1 MISPEDIAFMQH
13 ALRLGA
19 RGLGQCWPNPSVG
32 CLIVLHNRILGAA
45 TTGDFGR
52 PHAETEALAQA
63 GIDALSA
70 TAYVTLEPCAH
81 VGHTPPCAQA
91 LIDAGI
97 ARVVIATTDKDPRVA
112 NKGIAMLKAKHIEV
126 EVGVCEKEAQ
136 LAHRGFFKRIEH
148 RLPYTAMKIATSLD
162 GAIADSTGKSQWIT
176 SAQSRLHANALRA
189 RYDAILTGIGT
200 VLADDPMLT
209 CRLSG
214 MQEQSPVRVVLDTHL
229 RLPLDAQLV
238 KTAALY
244 PTWVITSTTS
254 IELRASHAHEL
265 REQGVTILTHDSP
278 SRITPYNAL
287 TLLANE
293 GLTRVLIEAGS
304 ELSGAFMETRLIDR
318 IYWYRAPILLQ
329 GGKEALA
336 STMAQTLPL
345 APHYQHQSRIAL
357 YSDTL
362 DVYDA
367 A

>member
-1 MISPEDIAFMQH
+1 MQH

-32 CLIVLHNRILGAA
+32 CIIVKDNQIISAA
-45 TTGDFGR
+45 RTGQFGR
-52 PHAETEALAQA
+52 PHAETEALVQA
-63 GIDALSA
+63 GNSAGSSALGA

-81 VGHTPPCAQA
+81 VGHTPSCAKA

-97 ARVVIATTDKDPRVA
+97 ARVVIATTDNDPRVA
-112 NKGIAMLKAKHIEV
+112 GKGIAMLKRAQIEV
-126 EVGVCEKEAQ
+126 EIGVCEKEAQ
-136 LAHRGFFKRIEH
+136 LAHRGFFKNIEY
-148 RLPYTAMKIATSLD
+148 RLPYTALKIATSLD
-162 GAIADSTGKSQWIT
+162 GAIADSAGQSQWIT
-176 SAQSRLHANALRA
+176 STQARLHANALRA

-238 KTAALY
+238 KTAALF

-254 IELRASHAHEL
+254 IDLHASHAHEL
-265 REQGVTILTHDSP
+265 REQGVTILTHDSL

-329 GGKEALA
+329 GGKEALR
-336 STMAQTLPL
+336 STLSQTLPL
-345 APHYQHQSRIAL
+345 APHYQHKSRIAL